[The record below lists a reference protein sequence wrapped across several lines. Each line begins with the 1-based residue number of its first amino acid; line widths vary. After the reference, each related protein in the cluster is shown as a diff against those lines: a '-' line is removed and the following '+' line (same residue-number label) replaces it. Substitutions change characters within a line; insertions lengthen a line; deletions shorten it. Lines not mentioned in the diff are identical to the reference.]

1 MIRDGEKRNKRKS
14 KEKEMNDRIRFK
26 KLLKVNLWP

>member
-1 MIRDGEKRNKRKS
+1 MIRDGETRNKRKS

-26 KLLKVNLWP
+26 KLLKVNLWT